1 MAALT
6 VIYLILKM
14 AALAVIYLILD
25 MAALPDIYLTLDMAA
40 MADGRIAAA
49 AAAAL
54 VFSLANIKRILSDS
68 CFAIMLICQ
77 LISH

>member
-1 MAALT
+1 MAALPD
-6 VIYLILKM
+6 
-14 AALAVIYLILD
+14 IYLILD
-25 MAALPDIYLTLDMAA
+25 MAALPDIYLTYDMAALPDIYLILDMAA

-68 CFAIMLICQ
+68 CLYIC
-77 LISH
+77 